1 MCIRDRNKSK
11 DTEKSIKNREDI
23 LTGVVLI
30 LIGAAFAVVM
40 FIILQMHAPTEKIQ
54 LCDDGWSKQEKDGRI
69 YETYIPEN
77 DTCKKRSESK

>member
-1 MCIRDRNKSK
+1 MNKSK
-11 DTEKSIKNREDI
+11 DTKKSIKNREDI

-40 FIILQMHAPTEKIQ
+40 FIILQMHAPTEKIE
-54 LCDDGWSKQEKDGRI
+54 LCKDGWSRQEENGRI

-77 DTCKKRSESK
+77 DTCRQRSQSK